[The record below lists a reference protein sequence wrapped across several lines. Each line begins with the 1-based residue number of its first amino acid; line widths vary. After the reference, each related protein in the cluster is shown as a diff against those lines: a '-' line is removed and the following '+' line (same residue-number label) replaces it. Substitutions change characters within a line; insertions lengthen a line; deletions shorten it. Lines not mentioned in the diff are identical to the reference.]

1 MKARR
6 SSRIMVVTVALLS
19 AILILTAC
27 APAAPTEAPA
37 QPTEAPAQ
45 PTAAP
50 AQPAQPEAKNF
61 TVCMLNPSLSEPW
74 NVQMDEDI
82 KAAAAKYPNETFPNV
97 TVTVQYKDAQNDV
110 LRQQDQLS
118 ECILAKVDAIIAGPI
133 EAGPMTDPI
142 AKAVDAGIPVFLV
155 GRGVNGDKYTQYI
168 GSDEFKLSYGQ
179 AQWVVQHYNG
189 KGAKVI
195 YLQGMMTSSPGQE
208 RYEGFKKAIAG
219 SDLDVIFTADA
230 KWDEATA
237 RSEMESALSRFD
249 KIDVVI
255 GANDPSAHGA
265 YLAAQAAGRE
275 KEMIFVGID
284 GLKYEGQ
291 AYVQQ
296 GILAMTIIDR
306 TGGDIGLDNAIKYL
320 MGQDIGP
327 KTFFKKGIMMDSTG
341 QVELDI
347 PDSVKTP

>member
-1 MKARR
+1 MK
-6 SSRIMVVTVALLS
+6 SRITSTGTTIAAVLICAVFVLS
-19 AILILTAC
+19 AC
-27 APAAPTEAPA
+27 APAAAPTEAPA
-37 QPTEAPAQ
+37 PVEPTTAPAAA

-50 AQPAQPEAKNF
+50 EMKSFNI
-61 TVCMLNPSLSEPW
+61 CMLNPSLSEPW

-82 KAAAAKYPNETFPNV
+82 KAAAAKYPNADFPNV
-97 TVTVQYKDAQNDV
+97 TVSVQYKDAQNDV

-118 ECILAKVDAIIAGPI
+118 ECINAKVDAIIAGPI

-142 AKAVDAGIPVFLV
+142 AAAVDAGIPVFLV

-168 GSDEFKLSYGQ
+168 GSDEFKLSYAQ
-179 AQWVVQHYNG
+179 AQWVVQNYNG
-189 KGAKVI
+189 KGAKIV

-219 SDLDVIFTADA
+219 SDLDVVFVADA

-237 RSEMESALSRFD
+237 RSEMESALARFP

-275 KEMIFVGID
+275 KEMAFTGID

-291 AYVQQ
+291 VYVQQ

-320 MGQDIGP
+320 MGKDIGP
-327 KTFFKKGIMMDSTG
+327 KTFFKKGILMDKNG
-341 QVELDI
+341 QVEVDI
-347 PDSVKTP
+347 PDSVKQ

>member
-1 MKARR
+1 MK
-6 SSRIMVVTVALLS
+6 
-19 AILILTAC
+19 
-27 APAAPTEAPA
+27 
-37 QPTEAPAQ
+37 
-45 PTAAP
+45 
-50 AQPAQPEAKNF
+50 KF
-61 TVCMLNPSLSEPW
+61 TICMLNPSLSEPW

-82 KAAAAKYPNETFPNV
+82 KNAAAKYPNAEFPNV
-97 TVTVQYKDAQNDV
+97 TVEVQYKDAQNDV
-110 LRQQDQLS
+110 LVQRSQLE
-118 ECILAKVDAIIAGPI
+118 ECVLAKVDAIIAGPI
-133 EAGPMTDPI
+133 EAGPMTEPI
-142 AKAVDAGIPVFLV
+142 AAAVDAGIPVFLV

-179 AQWVVQHYNG
+179 AQWVVDNYGG
-189 KGAKVI
+189 KKPKVV

-208 RYEGFKKAIAG
+208 RYDGFLKAIEG

-275 KEMIFVGID
+275 KEMAFTGID
-284 GLKYEGQ
+284 GLVYEGQ
-291 AYVQQ
+291 QYVKD

-306 TGGDIGLDNAIKYL
+306 TGGDIGLDNAVKYL
-320 MGQDIGP
+320 MGMDIGP
-327 KTFFKKGIMMDSTG
+327 KTFFKKGILMDKNG
-341 QVELDI
+341 QVEVDI
-347 PDSVKTP
+347 PDSVKE